1 MKQLTTIQNVIDE
14 AQKLQLYEQLIIQL
28 NKDLVSANT
37 ELQFPTNTNPDNL
50 TSGLANFLTELIQH
64 RFSDYLNLLYV
75 VDVSERE
82 AKQITSTNLEDVTL
96 KITFLILKREWKKV
110 WYKNKY

>member
-1 MKQLTTIQNVIDE
+1 MKQLTNIQDVITE
-14 AQKLQLYEQLIIQL
+14 AQKLQLYKQLIIQL
-28 NKDLVSANT
+28 NKDLVLANT
-37 ELQFPTNTNPDNL
+37 ELQFPANTNPDNL

-82 AKQITSTNLEDVTL
+82 AKQITSTNLEDVVL